1 MFRKISVAILTIAI
15 IVIGI
20 IAFNRLGY
28 WERSVRIFKMNSEQS
43 FDRRFPR
50 ERTGSDRDFNRE
62 RFEGSHEGFERPDF
76 ENMPD
81 SVRQRFFAERDSSS
95 QTDSLQQ
102 SRMKEFRGDRNNSR
116 GSFERNGRDG
126 RDFHRGGSV
135 QLRNVLWFLAVFAG
149 FTAVTAFIDKGIKQF
164 RKRKK
169 ITVQSENS

>member
-1 MFRKISVAILTIAI
+1 MFREISVAIITIVI

-50 ERTGSDRDFNRE
+50 ERNGSDRDFNRE
-62 RFEGSHEGFERPDF
+62 RFEGSREGFERPDF

-81 SVRQRFFAERDSSS
+81 SVRQRIIVERGFSS
-95 QTDSLQQ
+95 QTDSMQQ
-102 SRMKEFRGDRNNSR
+102 SRMREFRGDRNNLR

-126 RDFHRGGSV
+126 RNFRRGESV

-149 FTAVTAFIDKGIKQF
+149 FTAVSAFLDKGIKQF